1 MDKQHKI
8 LVVENDRTLSVALRD
23 SLTAQGYEVMV
34 AVSGEE
40 GLKVARQE
48 QPDLIIL
55 DLMLEQL
62 TGIDVLREIRKDKG
76 WGTQV
81 KIVVLSGL
89 TYINDME
96 EMKELS
102 TRFVPKSD
110 FEMGA
115 LIDLIKKLLA

>member
-81 KIVVLSGL
+81 KIIVLSGL